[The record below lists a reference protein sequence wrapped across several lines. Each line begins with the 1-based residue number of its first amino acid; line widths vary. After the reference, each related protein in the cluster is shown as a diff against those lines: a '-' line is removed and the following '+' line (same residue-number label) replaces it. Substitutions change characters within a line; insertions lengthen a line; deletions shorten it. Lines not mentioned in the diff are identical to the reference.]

1 MAAAIAQA
9 GKVTKTG
16 RPLSAST
23 VAQHLHLQRLGL
35 AAA

>member
-23 VAQHLHLQRLGL
+23 VAQHLQRLGL